1 MVSVDDPQTNRE
13 FAESLGADFPILS
26 DPGKGVARA
35 YGVVTAERELA
46 YRWTYIIGPD
56 GKVLAIDKE
65 VTPNSAG
72 QDLVAELTAAGRST
86 SVAGSQGNRRRTTPA
101 GRHVRRGR
109 LRRVRGGVSR
119 PTGMGAV
126 STPPTTAPSPSMR
139 TSSLK
144 PRIRLAEPLAEA

>member
-1 MVSVDDPQTNRE
+1 MISVDDPQTNKE

-72 QDLVAELTAAGRST
+72 QDLVAELT
-86 SVAGSQGNRRRTTPA
+86 
-101 GRHVRRGR
+101 R
-109 LRRVRGGVSR
+109 LDV
-119 PTGMGAV
+119 
-126 STPPTTAPSPSMR
+126 
-139 TSSLK
+139 
-144 PRIRLAEPLAEA
+144 PRQ

>member
-72 QDLVAELTAAGRST
+72 QDLVAELT
-86 SVAGSQGNRRRTTPA
+86 
-101 GRHVRRGR
+101 R
-109 LRRVRGGVSR
+109 LDV
-119 PTGMGAV
+119 
-126 STPPTTAPSPSMR
+126 
-139 TSSLK
+139 
-144 PRIRLAEPLAEA
+144 PRQ